1 MKKCVLK
8 KSIGLLLLAFSLS
21 ASTKLYSQSQ
31 EVQQLLLDVQKLA
44 QLKNILADL
53 KRGYQ
58 ILEGGYTTIKNI
70 SEGNFNLHETFLN
83 SLLQVSATVKNY
95 KRIADIVSTQL
106 KIVKEYKT
114 AFRQF
119 QNSSLLNEGELDY
132 ISNVYT
138 NLFNQS
144 VKNLDA
150 LATVITSGTLRM
162 SDDERL
168 TSIDNI
174 WKTVSDQLS
183 FLRHF
188 NSETKILALQRAK
201 EQNDVST
208 ERSLFNIKN

>member
-1 MKKCVLK
+1 
-8 KSIGLLLLAFSLS
+8 LAFSLS

-31 EVQQLLLDVQKLA
+31 EAQQLLLDVQKLA
-44 QLKNILADL
+44 QLKNILTDL
-53 KRGYQ
+53 KKGYQ

-95 KRIADIVSTQL
+95 NRIADIISTQF
-106 KIVKEYKT
+106 KIVNEYKT
-114 AFRQF
+114 AFTQF
-119 QNSSLLNEGELDY
+119 QNSSLFNEGELNY

-138 NLFNQS
+138 NLFNRS

-150 LATVITSGTLRM
+150 LAIVITSGTLRM

-168 TSIDNI
+168 SSIDNI

-188 NSETKILALQRAK
+188 NSETKILGLQRAK

-208 ERSLFNIKN
+208 ERSLFGIKN